1 MWSEGGYVVH
11 NNMWNVSGYNVSEKL
26 DACSHKSW
34 NVTATADNSRGDG
47 AVKTYPNVHKDYHD
61 WGSGKEPAWSSF
73 KTLNSTFAA
82 EGSGTGIY
90 DIAYDIW
97 MNGVPGNREIMIWT
111 ENRGQRPAGNLVAQ
125 GVSLSGITWDVWAT
139 GNNSYLAF
147 VPRSPLPSGSLDL
160 KAMIDLLIAQG
171 RIPAN
176 STLGQICFGVEVVS
190 TDGKPA
196 TFHFT
201 DFSVTSS

>member
-1 MWSEGGYVVH
+1 
-11 NNMWNVSGYNVSEKL
+11 
-26 DACSHKSW
+26 
-34 NVTATADNSRGDG
+34 
-47 AVKTYPNVHKDYHD
+47 
-61 WGSGKEPAWSSF
+61 
-73 KTLNSTFAA
+73 
-82 EGSGTGIY
+82 
-90 DIAYDIW
+90 